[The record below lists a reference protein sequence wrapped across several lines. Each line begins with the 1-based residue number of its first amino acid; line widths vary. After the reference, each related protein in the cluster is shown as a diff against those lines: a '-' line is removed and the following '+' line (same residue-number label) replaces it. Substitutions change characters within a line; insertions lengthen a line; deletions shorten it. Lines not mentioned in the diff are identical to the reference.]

1 MGWLLF
7 SPPDLLTTLLRPPL
21 GARRLICMEDF
32 TGSFAF
38 WFPIRFVHRGVPV
51 GDWKE
56 GRDVGFFGLAV
67 SLDQR
72 TQIPSGDRLY
82 MAPGSGSH
90 TFSGPSGPRDSIGE
104 SLFSAAYPVL
114 SLVVFPYSS
123 HVSINTPFIK
133 YFSSC
138 SV

>member
-7 SPPDLLTTLLRPPL
+7 SPPDLLTTLLHPPL

-38 WFPIRFVHRGVPV
+38 WFPIGFVHRGVPV
-51 GDWKE
+51 GKWKE
-56 GRDVGFFGLAV
+56 DRDVGSFGLAV

-82 MAPGSGSH
+82 TAPGSGV
-90 TFSGPSGPRDSIGE
+90 TPSLDPLGLGI
-104 SLFSAAYPVL
+104 V
-114 SLVVFPYSS
+114 
-123 HVSINTPFIK
+123 
-133 YFSSC
+133 
-138 SV
+138 